1 MDIFFRILRWLITF
15 VILIYDSLVIYVVF
29 ICFVVLLGNVGV
41 FKDDKRTEK
50 EYEDPV
56 SMAIGEFGRWQAML
70 TLILSLLNLPCT
82 WHIFVLTF
90 QGADTD
96 FWCTPPPGVLN
107 QISVDQWKNI
117 SGVFPLSSN
126 KVRDIQIVIS
136 FSCKGSLRWDQP
148 DKQEKK

>member
-1 MDIFFRILRWLITF
+1 VRLKNYNLAFFC
-15 VILIYDSLVIYVVF
+15 
-29 ICFVVLLGNVGV
+29 CFSGNVGV

-50 EYEDPV
+50 THEDPV

-107 QISVDQWKNI
+107 RISVDQWKNL
-117 SGVFPLSSN
+117 SGLIPVSPTSN
-126 KVRDIQIVIS
+126 VSYKENCNIKNHLFIFKLNILLFV
-136 FSCKGSLRWDQP
+136 
-148 DKQEKK
+148 

>member
-1 MDIFFRILRWLITF
+1 LKTLKYSLRKIKYNVTLYYF
-15 VILIYDSLVIYVVF
+15 YRAFLNY
-29 ICFVVLLGNVGV
+29 ICYFSGNVGV

-50 EYEDPV
+50 THEDPV

-107 QISVDQWKNI
+107 RISVDEWKI
-117 SGVFPLSSN
+117 LSGVISESPTT
-126 KVRDIQIVIS
+126 KVS
-136 FSCKGSLRWDQP
+136 YKEF
-148 DKQEKK
+148 